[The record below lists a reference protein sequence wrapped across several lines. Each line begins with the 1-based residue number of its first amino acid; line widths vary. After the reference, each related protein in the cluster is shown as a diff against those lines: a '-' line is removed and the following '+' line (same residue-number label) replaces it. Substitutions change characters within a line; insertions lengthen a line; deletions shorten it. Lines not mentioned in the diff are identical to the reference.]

1 MSKQLVLSALALA
14 TLALNACSSE
24 PSDWR
29 PDKKVSVDMVEPGG
43 RSSDNF
49 DQHTSESASQHKG
62 GAIEE
67 PISSHVTLDEPNQAK
82 RTTAEE
88 ARTADAADA
97 AETNSAEATESVR
110 KDTKKEENNST
121 TTGASQEGATTPT
134 TTDIKK

>member
-1 MSKQLVLSALALA
+1 MSKQLVLSALAVA

-29 PDKKVSVDMVEPGG
+29 ADKKVSVDMVEPGS

-49 DQHTSESASQHKG
+49 DQHTSEAASQHKG
-62 GAIEE
+62 GAIAE
-67 PISSHVTLDEPNQAK
+67 PISSEVTLDEPNQSK

-97 AETNSAEATESVR
+97 AQTNSPEAAQRVR
-110 KDTKKEENNST
+110 TPEQAQNNST
-121 TTGASQEGATTPT
+121 STGATSQSATSNN
-134 TTDIKK
+134 TTDVKK